1 MSNLGGMGVLI
12 TRPRHQSGNL
22 ASLVEKAGG
31 VPLLLPTIEIRPL
44 GKDEDQIEQFKDAGT
59 VDLVIFVSSNAVNYG
74 QTLLAELAKQPITLA
89 CIGPATARAMK
100 HLGSPPDLVPDSGFN
115 SEALLAEPAL
125 SEVAG
130 RSVIIVRGENGR
142 ELLGQSL
149 RQRDAL
155 VTYIETYR
163 RTRSQPAMGEVDQI
177 ESRWAN
183 GGIGAVTA
191 YSAEALE
198 NLMALLSDKGQR
210 LLRDSQLITVSKRI
224 AKKARQMGIAE
235 PALIANSPSD
245 HDVVEALLLSATN

>member
-1 MSNLGGMGVLI
+1 MGVLI
-12 TRPRHQSGNL
+12 TRPGHQSGEL

-44 GKDEDQIEQFKDAGT
+44 GTDEEQIAQFKEAGNI
-59 VDLVIFVSSNAVNYG
+59 DLVIFVSSNAVNYG
-74 QTLLAELAKQPITLA
+74 QALLAELAAQPITLA

-100 HLGSPPDLVPDSGFN
+100 HFGSPPDLTPEHGFD

-125 SEVAG
+125 NKIAD
-130 RSVIIVRGENGR
+130 RSVVIVRGEGGR

-149 RQRDAL
+149 RQRGAI
-155 VTYIETYR
+155 VSYIETYR
-163 RTRSQPAMGEVDQI
+163 RARSQPATGEIDQI

-183 GGIGAVTA
+183 GGIRAVTA
-191 YSAEALE
+191 YSVEALE
-198 NLMALLSDKGQR
+198 NLMALLSDDGQR

-235 PALIANSPSD
+235 PALIASAPSD
-245 HDVVEALLLSATN
+245 HAVLETLINSMAE